1 MKRYKLGQTGIEVTE
16 LCFGALPMG
25 PMQKNLDPE
34 YGAKIIA
41 KALKGGINFIDTA
54 QAYKTYLPIKK
65 AIEQTNIVP
74 VIASKSNAPEYGEM
88 QNAVGEALEAL
99 GLKKIDIFHL
109 HAARGD
115 LNLFKTRAG
124 ALKALLELKEKGTIR
139 AVGVSCH
146 SAEVISLAAEV
157 KELDIVFP
165 LINYKGMGI
174 IGGTLQEMEKAIKKC
189 ANAGKGIYL
198 MKALA
203 GGNLLE
209 EYGKA
214 LTYVRSLGEYPIS
227 LGMVS
232 EEEVDYNISYF
243 NSENTSGF
251 SNPTIKGS
259 RKKYQVVQRACLCCK
274 KCIETCASGAISL
287 VDEKVSINTDKCI
300 ICGYCVPVCP
310 NLAIRPA

>member
-1 MKRYKLGQTGIEVTE
+1 MKKYKLGQTGIEVTE

-25 PMQKNLDPE
+25 PMQKNLDVE
-34 YGAKIIA
+34 YGASIIA
-41 KALKGGINFIDTA
+41 KALKGGINFVDTA
-54 QAYKTYLPIKK
+54 QSYKTYLPIKK

-88 QNAVGEALEAL
+88 QDAVGEALEML

-124 ALKALLELKEKGTIR
+124 ALKALVDLKEKGTIK

-146 SAEVISLAAEV
+146 SAEVISLAAGI
-157 KELDIVFP
+157 KELDVVFP

-174 IGGTLQEMEKAIKKC
+174 IGGTLSDMEKAIIKC
-189 ANAGKGIYL
+189 NAAGKGIYL
-198 MKALA
+198 MKILA

-214 LTYVRSLGEYPIS
+214 IAYARSLGEYPIS

-232 EEEVDYNISYF
+232 EEEVDYNLSYF
-243 NSENTSGF
+243 NSENSSGF
-251 SNPTIKGS
+251 SNPTLKGA
-259 RKKYQVVQRACLCCK
+259 RKKYQVVQRACLGCK
-274 KCIETCASGAISL
+274 KCIETCASCAVTI
-287 VDEKVSINTDKCI
+287 VNEKAFINNEKCI
-300 ICGYCVPVCP
+300 MCGYCVPGCP
-310 NLAIRPA
+310 TLAIRPV